1 MLGMAEQHPDPAGS
15 TQQFRAFAHQN
26 EQEAPPK
33 RSNVLPIVAIVVALA
48 VVAVAAYLLLK

>member
-1 MLGMAEQHPDPAGS
+1 MAEQHPDPAGS